1 MTRTNS
7 DYIISASWFCI
18 CSRNT
23 TAVQRVR
30 DYIQFVD
37 GKIPLRPTMATA
49 LDDDIG
55 IERWTVPSIVELLR
69 ESQKLS
75 ENIYLAEIEVQNID
89 RLLKLLN
96 ECRRDNENYINQLLV
111 KLKTINVN
119 L

>member
-1 MTRTNS
+1 
-7 DYIISASWFCI
+7 
-18 CSRNT
+18 
-23 TAVQRVR
+23 
-30 DYIQFVD
+30 
-37 GKIPLRPTMATA
+37 MATA
-49 LDDDIG
+49 LDDGIE

-111 KLKTINVN
+111 KLKTVNIN